1 MVKDKIE
8 RSIKFVEKDIW
19 TPRADLHPVL
29 KVLYGTIRL
38 FYMTVEGFL
47 SDFCLIRAT
56 ALAYTTMLSIV
67 PLLAVAFSI
76 LKGFGFQNSDFIRDL
91 LLNVSAG
98 RAEVA
103 EYILTYIN
111 NTNVKTLGWI
121 GVAALLVTVFSL
133 FSSVERA
140 FNNIWDDV
148 PARAIWRR
156 FTDFFSVMLICPL
169 LLVTS
174 VSVTVT
180 IEKTAIMQY
189 LLTMQGGG
197 VMWAMLLKAVP
208 FVTLALAFTF
218 MYAYIPNTKVRIS
231 SAAVGGFV
239 AAFMWSSAQW
249 AYINWQIGFKK
260 YNAIYGSFAQLP
272 LFLVWLYISW
282 TILLFGA
289 EICYAWQH
297 MKVFTRKRTLGRF
310 SDLERQQTAVV
321 LAMMLTK
328 HFYAVGGARTADA
341 LAEEIGLP
349 PEVVVRELEELVG
362 AGCVLRSDVIGKE
375 QSQSYALAYDPE
387 KIHIADILSYIS
399 DPERE
404 GGLHLPEELQFL
416 GERFDKLM
424 DSVEQSDHNITLAA
438 LAREL
443 PESESK

>member
-1 MVKDKIE
+1 MVKAKID

-19 TPRADLHPVL
+19 APRADLHPVL
-29 KVLYGTIRL
+29 KVLYGIIRL
-38 FYMTVEGFL
+38 FYMTIEGFL
-47 SDFCLIRAT
+47 ADFCLIRAT

-91 LLNVSAG
+91 LLNVTAG
-98 RAEVA
+98 RAEVV

-121 GVAALLVTVFSL
+121 GVAALMLTVFSL

-148 PARAIWRR
+148 KSRAVWRR
-156 FTDFFSVMLICPL
+156 FTDFFSVMLICPI
-169 LLVTS
+169 LLVVS

-189 LLTMQGGG
+189 LLAMQGVG
-197 VMWAMLLKAVP
+197 VVWAMLLKLVP
-208 FVTLALAFTF
+208 FLVLAFAFTF
-218 MYAYIPNTKVRIS
+218 MYAYIPNTKVRVD
-231 SAAVGGFV
+231 SAAVGGFI
-239 AAFMWSSAQW
+239 AAFMWQSAQW
-249 AYINWQIGFKK
+249 GYINWQVGFKK

-297 MKVFTRKRTLGRF
+297 MKVFTRKRSMGRF
-310 SDLERQQTAVV
+310 SDLERQQTAVI
-321 LAMMLTK
+321 LAMMLTR
-328 HFYAVGGARTADA
+328 HFYDVGGARTADT

-362 AGCVLRSDVIGKE
+362 AGCVLRSEVEGKSM
-375 QSQSYALAYDPE
+375 SQSYALAFDPE
-387 KIHIADILSYIS
+387 KIHIGDILSYIS

-404 GGLHLPEELQFL
+404 GGLNLPENLEFFGEQFTS
-416 GERFDKLM
+416 LM
-424 DSVEQSDHNITLAA
+424 ESVQESPHNLTLAE
-438 LAREL
+438 LAKRL
-443 PESESK
+443 PESE